1 MTAPARKLPALTPE
15 TAPFWT
21 GGEHG
26 TLLIQRKDFPTRIE
40 RILRGYTGD
49 ATPERRTPSFARTD
63 RAA

>member
-26 TLLIQRKDFPTRIE
+26 TLLIQRSALPPLEGSEVYGFVATD
-40 RILRGYTGD
+40 GD
-49 ATPERRTPSFARTD
+49 
-63 RAA
+63 